1 MTNKELRATLL
12 LMGFTVDERF
22 EHSPCRKGRV
32 TIFTFV
38 SLDAGKLES
47 TRYEVR
53 HKQVFGHA
61 NESTKCTWHITPQDV
76 LSKLEQLWEDYDD
89 C

>member
-22 EHSPCRKGRV
+22 EHSICRKGRV
-32 TIFTFV
+32 AIFTFV
-38 SLDAGKLES
+38 SINAGKLES
-47 TRYEVR
+47 IRYEV
-53 HKQVFGHA
+53 QVFGHA
-61 NESTKCTWHITPQDV
+61 KESIKATWHNTPEDV